1 MNITSIHNYY
11 TYYFM
16 KANYLILAVFLL
28 ISQLSVSHNDTI
40 SGVLLNNKNKV
51 IKNHPV
57 ILGSVSPVTVKTDKN
72 GAFTFANANLQ
83 DTLFV
88 GDKKGRN
95 LIAIPVNGY
104 PIVVIKSLNSNFNTE
119 YLTDPDEI
127 VSRFLQSK
135 PRDINKEFNTIR
147 REDIAKLGCQDIVC
161 LLSRMSGV
169 TIDNDMILLRGGGFS
184 KFGANGALLVVDG
197 IVTGTSVEN
206 ANSIPVEDL
215 ENITVLKDAP
225 NYGTRGANGAIL
237 INTRRN

>member
-135 PRDINKEFNTIR
+135 PKDMNKEFNTIG
-147 REDIAKLGCQDIVC
+147 REDMIKSGCLDVVC
-161 LLSRMSGV
+161 LLRRMSGV
-169 TIDNDMILLRGGGFS
+169 TIDDDIVLLRGGGFS
-184 KFGANGALLVVDG
+184 KLGANGALLVVDG
-197 IVTGTSVEN
+197 TVTGTSIGNVN
-206 ANSIPVEDL
+206 GISVEDL
-215 ENITVLKDAP
+215 EEITVLKDAP
-225 NYGTRGANGAIL
+225 NYGARGANGAI
-237 INTRRN
+237 IIKTRKN

>member
-147 REDIAKLGCQDIVC
+147 
-161 LLSRMSGV
+161 
-169 TIDNDMILLRGGGFS
+169 FS
-184 KFGANGALLVVDG
+184 
-197 IVTGTSVEN
+197 T
-206 ANSIPVEDL
+206 
-215 ENITVLKDAP
+215 
-225 NYGTRGANGAIL
+225 
-237 INTRRN
+237 